1 MQPILRKAMLLLT
14 TLLCVTH
21 YSFAQHNNHGIGL
34 TLSGGGAKG
43 LAHIGILKAIDSA
56 GLNIDYLTGTSMGSI
71 VGGLYAAGYSADSIE
86 KIARSIH
93 WEDLLSNSIPMNL
106 YTMEEKSEFGKYAI
120 EMPFTKGSIG
130 LPSGFLESQE
140 LWLTLEKY
148 FFPVAATH
156 DFKKLSIP
164 FTCVAVDLLSTEP
177 VAHTSGSIV
186 NAIRSSMAIPGAF
199 SPVDIKG
206 RRYVDGGIIR
216 NLPVQECINLG
227 AKYMIGVSVSAPVQ
241 SLDELNSAVQVLSQV
256 MFLNEAKDSRE
267 QAQLCQSFISVPMG
281 TYNSASFS
289 SAEDIIELGIT
300 EGRKYYPLFKH
311 LADSLKAI
319 DANYSFRK
327 NRLPN
332 VSAYKIATVKVEGL
346 GKHAVETFL
355 RQIEGRNEQ
364 SINYSKLQNNTR
376 DAFAYRMYK
385 SIVYDV
391 EPTKDSSYVL
401 QYKVKPESATMLK
414 VGLSENSFT
423 RFAVNL
429 NLTTRNQLLPS
440 SRTMVSLNI
449 GDNFRGLFEHL
460 QMFGYRQPWS
470 NRLQVYTEFQDL
482 PAYNDLRRIGL
493 YKYKYVSI
501 DDRFQLSAKRKSAG
515 GFGMQWES
523 IVAKPQIETGTYF
536 DGRNNYFQAYAFWQ
550 YNNLI
555 KPLYADK
562 GTIAEFKLGY
572 VFALQP
578 RIKAF
583 NNGQLI
589 GDVNPSLFTY
599 GNYPRL
605 TANLQSTAQMS
616 KRWSWV
622 TKMQAGVNFSKNI
635 SLLNEF
641 VAGGI
646 TNTMRNQI
654 QFAGLREGELDS
666 ESLVAVHTGP
676 RVRPFGSF
684 YLSINGAIAHYDF
697 VQKTS
702 QTVKAGWLY
711 GTAITAAYLTPI
723 GPAELSVMASSK
735 SEGLRLYFNFGFPFK

>member
-1 MQPILRKAMLLLT
+1 MQPTLRKAILLLT
-14 TLLCVTH
+14 TLLSVTH
-21 YSFAQHNNHGIGL
+21 YSFAQPKNHGIGL

-43 LAHIGILKAIDSA
+43 LAHIGMLKAIDSA
-56 GLNIDYLTGTSMGSI
+56 GLNIDYITGTSMGSI

-120 EMPFTKGSIG
+120 EMPINKGSIG

-148 FFPVAATH
+148 FFPVAAAQ

-256 MFLNEAKDSRE
+256 MFLNEAKDSKE
-267 QAQLCQSFISVPMG
+267 QAQLCQSFISIPMG
-281 TYNSASFS
+281 TYSAASFA
-289 SAEDIIELGIT
+289 SAEDIIALGIE
-300 EGRKYYPLFKH
+300 EGKKYYPLFKH
-311 LADSLKAI
+311 LADSLKAL
-319 DANYSFRK
+319 DAQYQFRE

-332 VSAYKIATVKVEGL
+332 VTSYEISNVKVQGL
-346 GKHAVETFL
+346 EKQGIETFL
-355 RQIEGRNEQ
+355 RQIEAKNEKNT
-364 SINYSKLQNNTR
+364 NYKRLQNNTR

-385 SIVYDV
+385 SIVYDIQ
-391 EPTKDSSYVL
+391 PNNDSNYTL
-401 QYKVKPESATMLK
+401 QYTVKPESPTMLK
-414 VGLSENSFT
+414 VGISENSFT
-423 RFAVNL
+423 RFGVQL
-429 NLTTRNQLLPS
+429 NLTTRNKLLPS
-440 SRTMVSLNI
+440 SRTMLSMNI

-470 NRLQVYTEFQDL
+470 NRLQVYSEFQDL

-493 YKYKYVSI
+493 YKYKYITI

-523 IVAKPQIETGTYF
+523 ITATPQIESGTYF
-536 DGRNNYFQAYAFWQ
+536 DGRNNFFQAYTFWQ

-555 KPLYADK
+555 KPFYADK
-562 GTIAEFKLGY
+562 GTLAEIKLGY
-572 VFALQP
+572 VFAIHP
-578 RIKAF
+578 RIKAYS
-583 NNGQLI
+583 NGQFL

-605 TANLQSTAQMS
+605 TANFNNAAKMS
-616 KRWSWV
+616 SKWSWT
-622 TKMQAGVNFSKNI
+622 TKMQTGINFSKRI

-641 VAGGI
+641 VAGGM

-654 QFAGLREGELDS
+654 QFAGLREGEIDS
-666 ESLVAVHTGP
+666 ESIIALHTGP

-684 YLSINGAIAHYDF
+684 YLSFQGAIAHYDF
-697 VQKTS
+697 VQKAS
-702 QTVKAGWLY
+702 FSSKPNWLY
-711 GTAITAAYLTPI
+711 GTALTAAYLTPI

>member
-1 MQPILRKAMLLLT
+1 MHQTFRKAILLLT
-14 TLLCVTH
+14 TLLCVAH
-21 YSFAQHNNHGIGL
+21 YTFAQHKNHGIGL

-56 GLNIDYLTGTSMGSI
+56 ELNIDYLTGTSMGSI

-93 WEDLLSNSIPMNL
+93 WEELLSNSIPMNL

-148 FFPVAATH
+148 FFPVAGTR

-164 FTCVAVDLLSTEP
+164 FTCVAIDLLNSET
-177 VAHTSGSIV
+177 VAHSSGSIV

-206 RRYVDGGIIR
+206 RRFVDGGIIR

-241 SLDELNSAVQVLSQV
+241 SLDELNSAVQVLAQV

-281 TYNSASFS
+281 TYNSASFGN
-289 SAEDIIELGIT
+289 ADDIIELGIA

-319 DANYSFRK
+319 DAKYQFRK

-332 VSAYKIATVKVEGL
+332 VNAYKVAAVKVEGL
-346 GKHAVETFL
+346 GKQGVETFL
-355 RQIEGRNEQ
+355 RQIEGRNEK
-364 SINYSKLQNNTR
+364 SINFQRLQNNTR

-391 EPTKDSSYVL
+391 EPTKDSNYVL
-401 QYKVKPESATMLK
+401 QYKVKPESATILK
-414 VGLSENSFT
+414 IGLSENSFT

-440 SRTMVSLNI
+440 SRTMFSLNI

-470 NRLQVYTEFQDL
+470 NRLQVYSEFQDL
-482 PAYNDLRRIGL
+482 PAYNDLRRVGL
-493 YKYKYVSI
+493 YKYIYVSI

-523 IVAKPQIETGTYF
+523 IVAKPQIESGNYF

-550 YNNLI
+550 YNSLV
-555 KPLYADK
+555 KPFYADK
-562 GTIAEFKLGY
+562 GTVAEIKLGY
-572 VFALQP
+572 VFGMEP

-583 NNGQLI
+583 SNGQLI
-589 GDVNPSLFTY
+589 GDVNPSSYAY
-599 GNYPRL
+599 GRYPRL
-605 TANLQSTAQMS
+605 TANLNTTAKLSQ
-616 KRWSWV
+616 RWGWV
-622 TKMQAGVNFSKNI
+622 TKMQTGINFSKNI

-641 VAGGI
+641 IAGGM

-654 QFAGLREGELDS
+654 QFAGLQEGELNA
-666 ESLVAVHTGP
+666 ESIVAVHTGP

-684 YLSINGAIAHYDF
+684 YLSMQGAVARYNF
-697 VQKTS
+697 VQKSS
-702 QTVKAGWLY
+702 QQVNAGWLY
-711 GTAITAAYLTPI
+711 GTALTAAYLTPI
-723 GPAELSVMASSK
+723 GPAELSFMASSK
-735 SEGLRLYFNFGFPFK
+735 SEGMRVYFNFGFPFK